1 MKLVELTEMIVKE
14 LVTDPESITVKEFP
28 SEEENTIIIQVMV
41 PEDQMGRVIGKE
53 GKMAKAL
60 RTIVQASSYIND
72 NKRVNILRGEKDEQ
86 KNDYIFSVLWRTD
99 GSSRLCNDH
108 GNSDSNSSGLCPS
121 GRCFYPFDCYISR
134 PQRRGL
140 GRWTR
145 FCHG

>member
-60 RTIVQASSYIND
+60 RTIVQASSYVND
-72 NKRVNILRGEKDEQ
+72 NKRVNI
-86 KNDYIFSVLWRTD
+86 NI
-99 GSSRLCNDH
+99 
-108 GNSDSNSSGLCPS
+108 DS
-121 GRCFYPFDCYISR
+121 Y
-134 PQRRGL
+134 
-140 GRWTR
+140 
-145 FCHG
+145 